1 MMNETKKMIQC
12 DCSCKKKAA
21 VLGGAVIVAALLAFG
36 ACRLACCGSKTMVI
50 DFDRVQRE
58 AVAYKSIIDQ
68 QKNYEEKVQ
77 AQFGLEAGALEQ
89 KEKDLVAK
97 KSKISDTEFKKKT
110 LALQK
115 EAMELQNKYRFQFQQ
130 ILLASQTA
138 ATQIQ
143 DSVETTLQDV
153 AKKAGAGVV
162 LNKAVTVHVSDYNDL
177 TDAFIKALNKS
188 VQPVA
193 YPNPE
198 SIAPVAGGQ

>member
-1 MMNETKKMIQC
+1 MTNEIKKMIQC

-21 VLGGAVIVAALLAFG
+21 ILGGAVIVAALLAFG

-97 KSKISDTEFKKKT
+97 KGKISETEFKKKT

-143 DSVETTLQDV
+143 DSVETTLQNV
-153 AKKAGAGVV
+153 AEKAGAGVV
-162 LNKAVTVHVSDYNDL
+162 LNKAVTVHVSDCNDL

-188 VQPVA
+188 VQPVT